1 MDGERVSLS
10 SEAVARYQKRIFGL
24 AYRMTGTV
32 SDAEDV
38 VHDTWVRFM
47 SHPPARGGELDDVG
61 PWLVTVATNVAR
73 DRLRRRR
80 RERYLGPWLPSPVDT
95 SRLDVEPVSPDG
107 SGEARYTLL
116 ESVSYAFLV
125 ALEVLT
131 PTQRAVLLLRDVLD
145 QPERAVSE
153 ALGLSREAVA
163 VHLHRARKKMAR
175 HDRARQGASPE
186 ASRGAVIA
194 FVSALA
200 RGDLEE
206 VKSLLAEDV
215 VSLSDGGGEVSA
227 SVVPLVGRDRVAQAW
242 VSITRFAPA
251 VDAAELRELSATSF
265 VVASRSVVE
274 REARL
279 VALTC
284 RVDSE
289 GKIAAIY
296 AVLAPKKLVGVVE
309 SPEHP
314 VDAGHG
320 RG

>member
-1 MDGERVSLS
+1 MSLS
-10 SEAVARYQKRIFGL
+10 PEAVARYEKRIFGL

-32 SDAEDV
+32 ADAEDV
-38 VHDTWVRFM
+38 VHDTWIRFM
-47 SHPPARGGELDDVG
+47 SHPPARADDLDALG
-61 PWLVTVATNVAR
+61 PWLFTVATNVAR

-80 RERYLGPWLPSPVDT
+80 RERYRGPWLPSPVDT

-107 SGEARYTLL
+107 GGEARYTLL

-153 ALGLSREAVA
+153 TLGLSEGAVA
-163 VHLHRARKKMAR
+163 VQLHRARKKMAR
-175 HDRARQGASPE
+175 HDRARHGASPV

-227 SVVPLVGRDRVAQAW
+227 SVVPLVGRDRVAHVW
-242 VSITRFAPA
+242 LSITRFAPA

-265 VVASRSVVE
+265 VVASRNRVE

-284 RVDSE
+284 HTDSA

-296 AVLAPKKLVGVVE
+296 AVLAPKKLVGIVE
-309 SPEHP
+309 SPERP

-320 RG
+320 HG

>member
-1 MDGERVSLS
+1 
-10 SEAVARYQKRIFGL
+10 
-24 AYRMTGTV
+24 
-32 SDAEDV
+32 
-38 VHDTWVRFM
+38 
-47 SHPPARGGELDDVG
+47 
-61 PWLVTVATNVAR
+61 
-73 DRLRRRR
+73 
-80 RERYLGPWLPSPVDT
+80 
-95 SRLDVEPVSPDG
+95 
-107 SGEARYTLL
+107 
-116 ESVSYAFLV
+116 
-125 ALEVLT
+125 
-131 PTQRAVLLLRDVLD
+131 
-145 QPERAVSE
+145 
-153 ALGLSREAVA
+153 
-163 VHLHRARKKMAR
+163 
-175 HDRARQGASPE
+175 
-186 ASRGAVIA
+186 
-194 FVSALA
+194 
-200 RGDLEE
+200 
-206 VKSLLAEDV
+206 V

-265 VVASRSVVE
+265 VVASRSVLE

-284 RVDSE
+284 LTDSE

>member
-1 MDGERVSLS
+1 MGGERVSLS
-10 SEAVARYQKRIFGL
+10 PEAVARYEKRIFGL

-32 SDAEDV
+32 ADAEDV
-38 VHDTWVRFM
+38 VHDTWIRFM
-47 SHPPARGGELDDVG
+47 SHPPARADDLDALG
-61 PWLVTVATNVAR
+61 PWLFTVATNVAR

-80 RERYLGPWLPSPVDT
+80 RERYRGPWLPSPVDT

-145 QPERAVSE
+145 QSERAVSE
-153 ALGLSREAVA
+153 TLGLSEGAVA
-163 VHLHRARKKMAR
+163 VQLHRARKKMAR

-215 VSLSDGGGEVSA
+215 VSLSDGGGAVSA
-227 SVVPLVGRDRVAQAW
+227 SVVPLVGRNRVAHVW
-242 VSITRFAPA
+242 LSITRFAPA

-265 VVASRSVVE
+265 VVASRNRVE

-284 RVDSE
+284 HTDSE

-296 AVLAPKKLVGVVE
+296 AVLAPKKLVGIVE
-309 SPEHP
+309 SPERS

-320 RG
+320 